1 MREREDGQDG
11 QNVPGSAQP
20 LEKNGQLVE
29 YFVSVGGQLRLVL
42 VYLPQQRL
50 FIKKYPAS
58 RNASRDGIVTFDE
71 KRGKMILQNY
81 THMGAEIVAYPIT
94 TKPKIERFVQKMLEQ
109 LKADRKIVLFR
120 GVA

>member
-11 QNVPGSAQP
+11 QNVPGSAHP

-58 RNASRDGIVTFDE
+58 RDANRDGIVTFDE

-94 TKPKIERFVQKMLEQ
+94 TKPKNDVFVQKMLER